1 MIDDLVSII
10 MSAYNVEKYIAEA
23 IESVLKQTYTNW
35 ELIIVNDCSIDA
47 TEQLAKK
54 YQEQDERIKLH
65 SLPENK
71 GVANAR
77 NIALQN
83 AVGRYI
89 AFLDSDDI
97 WLPEKLEKQLDFMKI
112 NNYVFTYHQY
122 RHFASKDKV
131 GQIVKIPSQLDYMD
145 ALKGNSIGCLTVCID
160 NCSNNQA
167 KKRLELA
174 TKKYQSLPRTS
185 RKELEDD
192 RKGSITAVY
201 DYAPLVGIDS
211 DDPLQRFGYVKVEG
225 TSFTVSEPFTPL
237 EIEPILYTYATEE
250 QRQILQ
256 AQYDVGPFRINTIR
270 LERIFADKIFAAEF
284 YYERKMYFDVAK
296 HLYDVS
302 VMLDLEQIQKMIGN
316 QQMFLEMLGYK
327 RLEETRRTGS
337 DLAEKKFSDFQLL
350 GGFGDNAAL
359 RKDYQNMQRN
369 YVFLEEDVLS
379 FDYVVEQWKKLRE
392 ILFALA

>member
-1 MIDDLVSII
+1 MNLHED
-10 MSAYNVEKYIAEA
+10 
-23 IESVLKQTYTNW
+23 
-35 ELIIVNDCSIDA
+35 
-47 TEQLAKK
+47 
-54 YQEQDERIKLH
+54 KL
-65 SLPENK
+65 
-71 GVANAR
+71 
-77 NIALQN
+77 
-83 AVGRYI
+83 
-89 AFLDSDDI
+89 AFLNIINLVHEDSGIRSDI
-97 WLPEKLEKQLDFMKI
+97 LEKDY
-112 NNYVFTYHQY
+112 YVTLLLRELAGKQAELPAYFKGGT
-122 RHFASKDKV
+122 
-131 GQIVKIPSQLDYMD
+131 
-145 ALKGNSIGCLTVCID
+145 ALYKAQKSIRRFSEDIDLTVCID

-337 DLAEKKFSDFQLL
+337 DLAEKKFSDSVITLHCVKIISICSGTMFFQ
-350 GGFGDNAAL
+350 
-359 RKDYQNMQRN
+359 KKMCC
-369 YVFLEEDVLS
+369 LS
-379 FDYVVEQWKKLRE
+379 
-392 ILFALA
+392 IM